1 MKGVWGLEQVEIIKD
16 NHPRINKVVHKYAGT
31 SKWEEILEKII
42 VNHLK
47 SDKLLD

>member
-1 MKGVWGLEQVEIIKD
+1 MEQVEIIKD

-42 VNHLK
+42 INHLK